1 VTRSHRVIRID
12 PPGRWHLP
20 PLAEMVEHRELLLL
34 LAWRDIKVRYKQTAL
49 GALWAVLQ
57 PLLVMIVFT
66 LIFGRVAHIPSDD
79 VPYALFSLAALVPWT
94 YFANGLLLGG
104 NSLVTDVSLV
114 TKVYFP
120 RVFIPL
126 ATLTAS
132 LVDLAIALVVL
143 AAMVVAYGRG
153 FSARVALV
161 PLLVI
166 LLIVTTLGVTLF
178 LAALNVRYRDV
189 RYVVP
194 FLTQLWLFATPV
206 AYSTNLLHGRWR
218 AVAAINPMT
227 GVALGFRWSIL
238 GTNVAVGP
246 LLAISTVTALIA
258 LGIGLA
264 YFARVERTF
273 ADVV

>member
-34 LAWRDIKVRYKQTAL
+34 LAWRDLKVRYKQTAL

-57 PLLVMIVFT
+57 PLLV
-66 LIFGRVAHIPSDD
+66 
-79 VPYALFSLAALVPWT
+79 
-94 YFANGLLLGG
+94 
-104 NSLVTDVSLV
+104 
-114 TKVYFP
+114 
-120 RVFIPL
+120 
-126 ATLTAS
+126 
-132 LVDLAIALVVL
+132 
-143 AAMVVAYGRG
+143 
-153 FSARVALV
+153 
-161 PLLVI
+161 I
-166 LLIVTTLGVTLF
+166 LLIVTTLGVTLY

-227 GVALGFRWSIL
+227 GVAQGFRWSIL